1 MRIIDRSTIF
11 SAPKNTSKP
20 GIKLFLLPFFVAV
33 IIFSFG
39 FTIYE
44 NPGFNREALFNA
56 CLINLMTQFNNENRI
71 ELKQT
76 VIPQNSFKQTE
87 YFNSVFTNPDSTV
100 KKDSIAIQD
109 SIAKDTITVHD
120 TIAVKLTRSD
130 SIKLIA
136 KQDSLRRVD
145 SLSQDS
151 TARIKHFTYVRKD
164 NYTTEF
170 RPKRISSLLLKPS
183 VATLTRIV
191 QLDSSGTK
199 VIIKESIGGQ
209 ITRPILEIP
218 LEEYIKLRMEAI
230 SRKLWEEKGYE
241 YKLKEDKRDLSQLI
255 TDITNIEI
263 PLPSTSFLSIFG
275 PPRINLK
282 IAGAVDI
289 HGAWRNETTTGITT
303 SALGNT
309 RNEPD
314 FKQQVQIN
322 LSGTIGDKLTISAD
336 WNTERQFQYENQL
349 KLKYTGYEDE
359 IIQTIEAG
367 NVSLQ
372 TSPLIG
378 GSEALFGVKALMK
391 MGPFSLT
398 ALASQKKGEVQE
410 VSISGGAKSQKF
422 EIRAYDYSPNHFFIH
437 EVYTDPRLNIF
448 NNYYGQPL
456 PRIVDS
462 LRVKDIQVWKTITG
476 LVNPNERKGNAYID
490 LRKRGRNQLYNDLRD
505 STAQSIPGKREIDR
519 RFILLQ
525 LGVDYEIH
533 EETGYISFKT
543 TIQDQDAI
551 AAAFRLEG
559 PTSSPDDDVYYGE
572 FLTDVGRDSTA
583 RIVLR
588 LIKPPNLQPQF
599 KEAWKLQLRN
609 IYPIGGR
616 DIKEEGFL
624 FDIKFQIEGSEP
636 QNEVN
641 GSKLLQVFGLDKTDK
656 SGTAAQPDGIFDY
669 FPNRTVFPNTGEIVF
684 PLLQPFGDDFPTQLD
699 QSLKYD
705 AIYDTTV
712 TFAKQERTKDKF
724 IFAGE
729 YSAAVS
735 SVYSLGFNVVENS
748 VKVLLGGNQLKE
760 GVDYTVDYNLGQI
773 IIRKDEALVPGADL
787 RVTFEQNDLFQ
798 LASKTLLGLRGL
810 LEINKETTLGFSY
823 LNLNQQ
829 TLSDKVRIGEE
840 PLNNTIFGIDF
851 NTRIDLPFVTK
862 ALDQV
867 ISTSTPSSFTL
878 TAEYAHMSPDPNT
891 KKSTITSDGGRSIA
905 YVDDFEGAKRI
916 IPLGMAYGSWR
927 DISVP
932 TSLPFISNLPL
943 FNNPINPQPQNAQ
956 MNYKAK
962 TYWFN
967 VTPSDVT
974 VKQIYGNRKEATPE
988 DNLVS
993 VLDFKFLPNEKGAY
1007 NWYPDLSDK
1016 RKNWGGMMKVLSST
1030 ANNLIEENI
1039 EFIEFWV
1046 QVVKAPPD
1054 FKLNI
1059 DVGQISE
1066 DVIPNGR
1073 LDSEDKNQ
1081 NDLVDDGEDTGIDG
1095 WVDSEEPG
1103 YNSATNTDPSNDNYS
1118 FQLTANADYSR
1129 INGTEK
1135 NAQSLDLGRLPDSED
1150 LNRNFTLDLVNS
1162 YFRYEIPMDTN
1173 RVNNQFVQGGGNN
1186 RWYLFKVPLKDFVY
1200 KEGSPSFSVV
1210 EFIRFWVS
1218 GTEQD
1223 VHLRFAEMNLVGN
1236 QWQKVLNSKVTVDD
1250 EVLTVS
1256 TISYEENPEYESPP
1270 GVFRERDRTKPD
1282 YQIYKNEQSLDL
1294 ILKNLG
1300 DSERREVVRY
1310 LYRPLDVF
1318 NYKEMKLFIH
1328 GEKDSLNPG
1337 SVSYY
1342 KGAENYSSEVYM
1354 RFGSDTLNFYEYRQ
1368 PVRGGWNEVS
1378 LVFAELTAI
1387 KQRRDSTNL
1396 KTLYRL
1402 AVEGKDGHSYG
1413 VFGNPTLTR
1422 ITFFTIG
1429 IVNPNNKGTPGSTV
1443 SGSVWINE
1451 LRVLEADDT
1460 PGWAYS
1466 TSSSLT
1472 LADLAKV
1479 NFNINQTNPFF
1490 HRLADRFGSRQDNL
1504 NWGVTADLDVLKL
1517 LPVNLP
1523 GSNLRINYTRQEQ
1536 STNPIFLPG
1545 TDIKVEEA
1553 QNELRKSLIDQ
1564 NIDQQEIDQ
1573 AVENLKSETQSISV
1587 SETWTLS
1594 NIRIKIPTDAWYI
1607 NDLFNNL
1614 SFGFNYNKTAGR
1626 SPTIESNTSWIW
1638 NANANYSV
1646 ALSRDLFFKPLDI
1659 PLIGDL
1665 LGIFTDYKDVKIY
1678 FAPQSINASLTASRR
1693 RSFTQNRLFATKP
1706 NITRDFTSS
1715 RGAGFSWTFTEGGFL
1730 NLALTYN
1737 FDVSSTLAY
1746 LLANDDL
1753 EKSESEIWRE
1763 IFSGAFFGKDYNFK
1777 QNFDLRANPKL
1788 PSIWDLNRYISL
1800 NASYGVSYNWQNN
1813 FQQEELGRSAGYSN
1827 RINTGLTIRLKSI
1840 FAPIFQEAAPVP
1852 QTQQPREGGR
1862 GGRRSQVQRTGIELE
1877 RPSDEKRD
1885 VAAIS
1890 DSVAISDSAAIKDTN
1905 KILSEDVE
1913 EEDDSPGTLAVG
1925 LEFLKLGVKWI
1936 FFDYDQI
1943 SINFSQNS
1951 SFTGGGL
1958 AGEGTGFNNFWGV
1971 KQVTSKGPSR
1981 LFMLGLSNNIGE
1993 RAPLG
1998 NLSDAYTHKN
2008 DLDLKT
2014 SRPLWEGAQLD
2025 LTWKVGWGLNKNT
2038 TLQTDSVGFVSV
2050 NNLVSTGTIDR
2061 SFLSLPPVFFLSFL
2075 DNGIKKVSELYDK
2088 GSLNPS
2094 ASLSD
2099 AFVKGF
2105 ETFSVFSKIPILSK
2119 LAKYIP
2125 RPNWNFNWTGLEKYP
2140 LLSFAK
2146 RVSIQ
2151 HTYSSS
2157 YSEGWK
2163 INPDG
2168 LQEVQS
2174 QRIDYGF
2181 QPLIGMNIQFDQL
2194 LGGIFQSTIRY
2205 SAKSSF
2211 SLGVSTRNITES
2223 FNRDI
2228 NISASY
2234 SKSGFELPLFGISLK
2249 NDLEISFSYTSGK
2262 TSSLIYEM
2270 DDFKEEGKPQE
2281 GKTNTTI
2288 EPKIKYVMSSRV
2300 TLSIFYRRT
2309 SIEPEG
2315 ASRIPPTVT
2324 NEAGIDVHIAIQ

>member
-1 MRIIDRSTIF
+1 M
-11 SAPKNTSKP
+11 PKNTSKP
-20 GIKLFLLPFFVAV
+20 GTKLFLLPFFVAV
-33 IIFSFG
+33 ILFSFG

-44 NPGFNREALFNA
+44 NSEPGFNKEALFDA
-56 CLINLMTQFNNENRI
+56 CLVNLKSQLNYENRI
-71 ELKQT
+71 ELKQ
-76 VIPQNSFKQTE
+76 PENKQRLVKHPE
-87 YFNSVFTNPDSTV
+87 FFTSIFADPDSTV
-100 KKDSIAIQD
+100 KKDSTSLKDSLSKSDTINLKD
-109 SIAKDTITVHD
+109 SIV
-120 TIAVKLTRSD
+120 VKLTRSD
-130 SIKLIA
+130 SIKFIA
-136 KQDSLRRVD
+136 RQDSLRRID

-151 TARIKHFTYVRKD
+151 TARLRHFTYVRKD

-170 RPKRISSLLLKPS
+170 NPKRISSLLLKPS
-183 VATLTRIV
+183 VATLTRVV
-191 QLDSSGTK
+191 QLDSSGSK

-209 ITRPILEIP
+209 VTRPILEIP
-218 LEEYIKLRMEAI
+218 IEEYIELRMEAI

-275 PPRINLK
+275 PPRISLK

-289 HGAWRNETTTGITT
+289 HGAWRNETTTGVTT

-349 KLKYTGYEDE
+349 KLKYTGYDDE
-359 IIQTIEAG
+359 IIQSIEAG

-437 EVYTDPRLNIF
+437 EVYTEPRLNIF
-448 NNYYGQPL
+448 NNYYGRAV
-456 PRIVDS
+456 PRIEDS

-490 LRKRGRNQLYNDLRD
+490 LRKRNRNQLYNDLRD
-505 STAQSIPGKREIDR
+505 STAQSIPGRREIDR

-543 TIQDQDAI
+543 QIQDQDAI

-572 FLTDVGRDSTA
+572 FLQDVGRDSTA

-599 KEAWKLQLRN
+599 KDAWKLQLRN

-616 DIKEEGFL
+616 DIKEDGFV
-624 FDIKFQIEGSEP
+624 FDIKFQIEGTEP
-636 QNEVN
+636 QNEIN
-641 GSKLLQVFGLDKTDK
+641 GNKLLQVFGLDKTDK
-656 SGTAAQPDGIFDY
+656 SGTAAQPDGTFDY
-669 FPNRTVFPNTGEIVF
+669 FPNRTVFPSTGEIVF

-699 QSLKYD
+699 QTLRYD

-712 TFAKQERTKDKF
+712 TFAKQDRAKDKF
-724 IFAGE
+724 ILSGE

-748 VKVLLGGNQLKE
+748 VKVMLGGNLLKE

-810 LEINKETTLGFSY
+810 LEINKETSLGFSY

-840 PLNNTIFGIDF
+840 PLNNSIFGIDF

-867 ISTSTPSSFTL
+867 ISTSTPSTFTL

-891 KKSTITSDGGRSIA
+891 KKSTIASDGGRSIA

-956 MNYKAK
+956 MNYKSK
-962 TYWFN
+962 SYWYN

-993 VLDFKFLPNEKGAY
+993 VLDFKFLPGERGAY
-1007 NWYPDLSDK
+1007 NWYPDIADK
-1016 RKNWGGMMKVLSST
+1016 KRNWGGMMKVLSST
-1030 ANNLIEENI
+1030 ANNLTEENI

-1046 QVVKAPPD
+1046 QVVKAPSN

-1059 DVGQISE
+1059 DLGQISE

-1073 LDSEDKNQ
+1073 LDTEDKNQ

-1095 WVDSEEPG
+1095 LVDSDEPG
-1103 YNSATNTDPSNDNYS
+1103 YNATTNPDPSNDNYT
-1118 FQLTANADYSR
+1118 FQLTSNADYSR
-1129 INGTEK
+1129 INGTER

-1162 YFRYEIPMDTN
+1162 YFRYEILLDTN
-1173 RVNNQFVQGGGNN
+1173 RVNNKFVQGGGNN
-1186 RWYLFKVPLKDFVY
+1186 GWYLFKVPLKDFVF

-1218 GTEQD
+1218 GSDQD

-1236 QWQKVLNSKVTVDD
+1236 QWQKVLNSKVTIDD

-1256 TISYEENPEYESPP
+1256 TVSFEENPEYVSPP

-1282 YQIYKNEQSLDL
+1282 YQIYKNEQALDL
-1294 ILKNLG
+1294 ILKNLEDG
-1300 DSERREVVRY
+1300 DKREVVRY

-1318 NYKEMKLFIH
+1318 NYKEMKLFVH
-1328 GEKDSLNPG
+1328 ADENDREG

-1342 KGAENYSSEVYM
+1342 RDANDYGSEVYI
-1354 RFGSDTLNFYEYRQ
+1354 RFGADTTNYYEYRQ
-1368 PVRGGWNEVS
+1368 PLKTIPADLNWNEIS
-1378 LVFAELTAI
+1378 IPFALLTAI
-1387 KQRRDSTNL
+1387 KQRRDSTNI
-1396 KTLYRL
+1396 KTIFSVP
-1402 AVEGKDGHSYG
+1402 VENKEGHSYG
-1413 VFGNPTLTR
+1413 VLGNPTLTR

-1429 IVNPNNKGTPGSTV
+1429 IVNPGNKGTPGTRV

-1466 TSSSLT
+1466 ATSSLA

-1479 NFNINQTNPFF
+1479 NFNINQTNPYF

-1504 NWGVTADLDVLKL
+1504 NWGVSADLDILKL

-1523 GSNLRINYTRQEQ
+1523 GSNLRINYSRQEQ
-1536 STNPIFLPG
+1536 TTNPIFLPG

-1553 QNELRKSLIDQ
+1553 QNELRKSLTEQNINQEIIDQ
-1564 NIDQQEIDQ
+1564 KVND
-1573 AVENLKSETQSISV
+1573 LKSGTQSVSV

-1594 NIRIKIPTDAWYI
+1594 NIRIKIPTEAWYI
-1607 NDLFNNL
+1607 NDIFNNL
-1614 SFGFNYNKTAGR
+1614 SFGFNYNKTASR
-1626 SPTIESNTSWIW
+1626 SPTVESNTGWIW

-1646 ALSRDLFFKPLDI
+1646 SLSRELYFKPLDI

-1665 LGIFTDYKDVKIY
+1665 LSIFTDYKDVRVY
-1678 FAPQSINASLTASRR
+1678 FAPQSITASLQASRR
-1693 RSFTQNRLFATKP
+1693 RSFIQNRLMATKP

-1715 RGAGFSWTFTEGGFL
+1715 RSAGFNWMFTEGGFL
-1730 NLALTYN
+1730 NLALNYN

-1777 QNFDLRANPKL
+1777 QNFDLRANPRL

-1827 RINTGLTIRLKSI
+1827 RINTGITIRLKSI
-1840 FAPIFQEAAPVP
+1840 FAPLFQEAAPVP
-1852 QTQQPREGGR
+1852 QTQQPTEGGR
-1862 GGRRSQVQRTGIELE
+1862 GGRRSQTQRTGTEVE
-1877 RPSDEKRD
+1877 RPKDERLKDDRPE
-1885 VAAIS
+1885 VSAIA
-1890 DSVAISDSAAIKDTN
+1890 DSVAIKDSSKRSLDDTE
-1905 KILSEDVE
+1905 I
-1913 EEDDSPGTLAVG
+1913 EDDSPGTLAIG
-1925 LEFLKLGVKWI
+1925 LEFLKLGVKWL

-1958 AGEGTGFNNFWGV
+1958 SGEGTGFNNFWGA
-1971 KQVTSKGPSR
+1971 KQSPSKGPNR
-1981 LFMLGLSNNIGE
+1981 LFMLGLSNNIGP
-1993 RAPLG
+1993 RAPFG
-1998 NLSDAYTHKN
+1998 NLSDVYTHKN
-2008 DLDLKT
+2008 DIDLKT

-2038 TLQTDSVGFVSV
+2038 TLQTDSLGNARV

-2075 DNGIKKVSELYDK
+2075 DNGIKKVSELYNK
-2088 GSLNPS
+2088 NSENPG
-2094 ASLSD
+2094 ASLSN
-2099 AFVKGF
+2099 AFIEGF
-2105 ETFSVFSKIPILSK
+2105 ETFSILSKIPILSK

-2125 RPNWNFNWTGLEKYP
+2125 RPNWNLNWSGLEKYP

-2151 HTYSSS
+2151 HAYSSS

-2181 QPLIGMNIQFDQL
+2181 QPLIGMNMQFDQL
-2194 LGGIFQSTIRY
+2194 LGGIFQTTVRY
-2205 SAKSSF
+2205 SSKSSY
-2211 SLGVSTRNITES
+2211 SLGASTRNITES

-2270 DDFKEEGKPQE
+2270 DDFKEGGKPQE